1 MKNVKIICSFAVL
14 AFAVCLFSGCATTST
29 YIDEEE
35 PIPTSIPSSKSK
47 SKQYQKEIVKDYE
60 QIEKGEYTNMQ
71 PNPFRDYIIKGVIF
85 VESQVTIDVNGE
97 RTGSEITNYM
107 LMKEAEKLGADD
119 VMNVKID
126 EREESKV
133 IDTYE
138 RENDNEVKFVNR
150 KYKKTTFYY
159 TATALAIKYTTAIK
173 DKALLET
180 KSSITINSNNE
191 KKESKNKN
199 KK

>member
-1 MKNVKIICSFAVL
+1 
-14 AFAVCLFSGCATTST
+14 
-29 YIDEEE
+29 
-35 PIPTSIPSSKSK
+35 
-47 SKQYQKEIVKDYE
+47 
-60 QIEKGEYTNMQ
+60 
-71 PNPFRDYIIKGVIF
+71 
-85 VESQVTIDVNGE
+85 
-97 RTGSEITNYM
+97 M

-138 RENDNEVKFVNR
+138 RENDNEVKFVHR

-159 TATALAIKYTTAIK
+159 TATALAIKYTTAIE

-180 KSSITINSNNE
+180 KSSITINSNKE
-191 KKESKNKN
+191 KKEKSSK
-199 KK
+199 